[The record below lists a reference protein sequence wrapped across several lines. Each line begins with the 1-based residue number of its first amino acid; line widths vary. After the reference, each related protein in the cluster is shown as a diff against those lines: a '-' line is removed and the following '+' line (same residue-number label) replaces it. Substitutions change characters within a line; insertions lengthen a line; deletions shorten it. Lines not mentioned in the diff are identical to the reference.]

1 MDIRD
6 LIDPAE
12 LIGVVRR
19 LQFPRF
25 SLANYFPR
33 SNVEA
38 INYSFTKENADAN
51 ETASVRTWDSEA
63 SIGSRPGLTRTMGE
77 LPPISQKIPLTEG
90 DRLLLEELRRGNN
103 GQNSALVDG
112 VFADAARMVRAVEAR
127 IELARG
133 DALTD
138 GIVTITDNGL
148 SFTID
153 YGVPGSHKV
162 TAAATWANPATDIL
176 GHINSWVDTYVNT
189 NGVPP
194 ARAIASRRV
203 VGFML
208 MNDDIRALAGGIGVP
223 AMLTLDQINTIFTAM
238 NLPTVEIYDVQVT
251 PPGGSKQRVIPDDR
265 FIMLPG
271 DDDRLG
277 TTQYGTTVE
286 ALELANEGLLQPSDV
301 PGVVAV
307 TWKTTDPVHIWT
319 KGAAIALPLII
330 NPDLLFTADV
340 VP

>member
-12 LIGVVRR
+12 LVNVVRR
-19 LQFPRF
+19 LTFPRF
-25 SLANYFPR
+25 TLANYFPR

-38 INYSFTKENADAN
+38 INYSYLRENADAL
-51 ETASVRTWDSEA
+51 ETASVRAWDAEA
-63 SIGSRPGLTRTMGE
+63 SIGRRAGLTRVMGE

-90 DRLLLEELRRGNN
+90 DRLMLEELRRTSGE
-103 GQNSALVDG
+103 QSRLVDG

-133 DALTD
+133 DALVD
-138 GIVTITDNGL
+138 GVVTITDGDL

-153 YGVPGSHKV
+153 YGVPAGHKV
-162 TAAATWANPATDIL
+162 VAAATWANPATDIL
-176 GHINSWVDTYVNT
+176 GHINSWVETYVDT
-189 NGVPP
+189 NGAPP
-194 ARAIASRRV
+194 ERAIASRKV
-203 VGFML
+203 IGYML
-208 MNDDIRALAGGIGVP
+208 MNNGIQALASGAAVP
-223 AMLTLDQINTIFTAM
+223 SMLTIEQVNTIFSAIG
-238 NLPTVEIYDVQVT
+238 LPTVEAYDVQVT
-251 PPGGSKQRVIPDDR
+251 PPEGAKQRVIPNDR

-271 DDDRLG
+271 DDERIG
-277 TTQYGTTVE
+277 ATQYGTTVE
-286 ALELANEGLLQPSDV
+286 ALELASEGLLQPSDV

-319 KGAAIALPLII
+319 KGAAIALPLIV

-340 VP
+340 IP